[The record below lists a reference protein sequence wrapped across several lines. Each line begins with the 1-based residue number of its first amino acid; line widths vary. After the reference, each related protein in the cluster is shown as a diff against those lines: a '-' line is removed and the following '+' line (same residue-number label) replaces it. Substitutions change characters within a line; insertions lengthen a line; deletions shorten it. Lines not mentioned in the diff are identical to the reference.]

1 MAKETISRVKW
12 QATEREE
19 TFAKYLHDME
29 IISVLYSQNWKIKQ
43 QKKNNPINKW
53 ATSIDTFQSKL
64 KKNGQPINNKFKM
77 LNAFIHWGNTNQNYI
92 ETPSHPSQKNRTEQN
107 NDNKK

>member
-43 QKKNNPINKW
+43 QKKNNPIRQEIICW
-53 ATSIDTFQSKL
+53 VSY
-64 KKNGQPINNKFKM
+64 G
-77 LNAFIHWGNTNQNYI
+77 
-92 ETPSHPSQKNRTEQN
+92 
-107 NDNKK
+107 